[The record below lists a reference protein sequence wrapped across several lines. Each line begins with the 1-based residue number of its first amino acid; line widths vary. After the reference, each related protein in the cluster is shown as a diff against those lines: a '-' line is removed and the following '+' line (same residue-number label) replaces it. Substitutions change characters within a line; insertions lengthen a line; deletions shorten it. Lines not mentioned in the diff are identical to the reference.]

1 MGSPF
6 KAVSAI
12 LFSLGSVFL
21 LIELFV
27 SVVIREREVSD
38 SIDPTH
44 WTAIGLLG
52 LLGWIIG
59 IGLLIFL
66 KATAPSLK
74 KDRKNIFL
82 AGRTTFK
89 CHSCGRIIDA
99 SRVGFHKRIDCAC
112 GAVYNVFQETEWDRE
127 TR

>member
-6 KAVSAI
+6 KAVTAI

-27 SVVIREREVSD
+27 SVVIKERDISGSLD
-38 SIDPTH
+38 TTQ

-52 LLGWIIG
+52 LLGWFVG
-59 IGLLIFL
+59 IALLIYL
-66 KATAPSLK
+66 KATAPSVK

-82 AGRTTFK
+82 AGRTSFK
-89 CHSCGRIIDA
+89 CLSCRREIDA
-99 SRVGFHKRIDCAC
+99 SRVGFHKRIDCKC
-112 GAVYNVFQETEWDRE
+112 GAIYNVFQETEWE
-127 TR
+127 GKP